1 MKIEYPARTLDLVR
15 DLFIL
20 ELKVGNQQTGYMNQY
35 IWGIEPGLEPGLI
48 RRGYVKGEDIPE
60 IVVKAFR

>member
-1 MKIEYPARTLDLVR
+1 
-15 DLFIL
+15 
-20 ELKVGNQQTGYMNQY
+20 MNQY